1 MSALSERGV
10 AKVMLE
16 AEVATFRPD
25 EPFRYTSG
33 ILSPIYLDNRVLISH
48 PDHRKAISIAL
59 EALARKTFP
68 KIDVLAGTA
77 TAGIPWTAWLA
88 EKMNIP
94 MVYVRGQAK
103 RHGQKNQIE
112 GVLPP
117 GSRTLVIE
125 DLISTG
131 QSALGAVQAVRKA
144 GSEPLGVAAIYTYEM
159 QTAQEEFRKAGVP
172 LVTLTNFKI
181 LTEEAEQRGQLT
193 EESKERVLEWAKDPA
208 GWGKKMGFE
217 K

>member
-1 MSALSERGV
+1 MSGPSERGI
-10 AKVMLE
+10 AKIMLE

-48 PDHRKAISIAL
+48 PEHRKAVAIAL
-59 EALARKTFP
+59 EGLARKTFP
-68 KIDVLAGTA
+68 KIEVLAGTA
-77 TAGIPWTAWLA
+77 TAGIPWAAWLA
-88 EKMNIP
+88 EKMNLP

-131 QSALGAVQAVRKA
+131 KSALGAVQAIRRA
-144 GSEPLGVAAIYTYEM
+144 GGEPLGVVAIYTYEM
-159 QTAQEEFRKAGVP
+159 DAAEDGFREAGVP
-172 LVTLTNFKI
+172 LATLTNFRI
-181 LTEEAEQRGQLT
+181 LTDEAEQRGQLT
-193 EESKERVLEWAKDPA
+193 RDSKQRVLDWSKDPA
-208 GWGKKMGFE
+208 GWGKRMGLE
-217 K
+217 R